1 VDVNEALK
9 QGVTRTVMAGRTGRM
24 RQALVIGQIAL
35 SIVLLT
41 GAGLLI
47 RSFAALNSVDLGF
60 RPKGVL
66 VMETSVPARPDQAAR
81 FFRELVAEIST
92 TPGVV
97 AAGATMGIPG
107 HVESAGS
114 YWIDHYPKV
123 ATISPF
129 DAVFS
134 VVTPGAFTALQV
146 PINRGRDFNDGDRAG
161 APLTAIINEALAKKA
176 FRGQDPVG
184 RTIFSGFD
192 SQKPMTIVG
201 VVGNMVQW
209 NVAAPSWPEIFMP
222 YEQHTDGAGTALR
235 VVVRSTALPEPLEDL
250 LRRQVRALSTDVPVR
265 FTTMEKS
272 LYDDVGVPRF
282 RTLLVACFACIALCL
297 AMAGVY
303 GVVAYSAGRRTN
315 EIGLRMALGANTRA
329 ILWMIGRQG
338 LALAGVGIAL
348 GVAASMATTHLL
360 TSMLFRVNPND
371 PATWF
376 GVILSLGIITV
387 FACCIPASRAVR
399 VNPLEALRQE

>member
-1 VDVNEALK
+1 
-9 QGVTRTVMAGRTGRM
+9 
-24 RQALVIGQIAL
+24 
-35 SIVLLT
+35 
-41 GAGLLI
+41 LI

-209 NVAAPSWPEIFMP
+209 NVAAPSGPEIFMP

-315 EIGLRMALGANTRA
+315 EIGLRMALGAKSGA

-338 LALAGVGIAL
+338 LALAGVGIAF

-371 PATWF
+371 PATWC

-399 VNPLEALRQE
+399 INPLEALRQE